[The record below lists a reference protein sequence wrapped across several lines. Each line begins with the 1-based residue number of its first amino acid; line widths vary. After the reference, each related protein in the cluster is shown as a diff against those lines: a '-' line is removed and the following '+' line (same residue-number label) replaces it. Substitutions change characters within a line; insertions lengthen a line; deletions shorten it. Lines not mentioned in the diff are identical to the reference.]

1 MKKSIVTL
9 SKVLLIL
16 MLSTMVFGCS
26 KKEVVEATEIK
37 EATEAYRTVTIASI
51 NGSAT
56 VKHKDGQSIAAYE
69 GMNLFD
75 GDDIIVDENSNL
87 IIDADSDKHLLA
99 ESGSHFWLSIEG
111 TEDCTKTRIN
121 LDAGAVLCQIE
132 EKLTD
137 GESFDVSTA
146 SSTMCVRGTVFR
158 VNAIKSL
165 NNEQYNMV
173 EVYDGKVWSYIGEEV
188 EEIETGSDEEQ
199 VVLEPGQCALI
210 KESTDGSQASYV
222 TSDQIDAN
230 SWKSDDYSIV
240 VKDTEGKGSPILTI
254 AYNKL
259 PSVVVDQL
267 TAISEGGTE
276 LSVNKEELEKL
287 SVTSSERE
295 SNLGEKDVHQA
306 LIVPGVIVDEH
317 RSDLNDDI
325 CAEYGHS
332 IITVNGV
339 RQCSICGLKFS
350 EEYQDT
356 EKDKANYEAMVEQGM
371 PTEWNFDLSGKKTH
385 SDDTFFYSSDTNEK
399 NTKDTNLT
407 DSNPDKQTDKTPV
420 DDKITGVEG
429 SQKEEQNK
437 DNNDE
442 FTTSRQIEFY

>member
-1 MKKSIVTL
+1 MKKRITTSL
-9 SKVLLIL
+9 KVLIVLA
-16 MLSTMVFGCS
+16 LSIMIFGCS
-26 KKEVVEATEIK
+26 KKEEIT
-37 EATEAYRTVTIASI
+37 ATEAAEVTEVYRTVTIATI
-51 NGSAT
+51 NGTAT
-56 VKHKDGQSIAAYE
+56 VKHKDGQSVAAYE

-287 SVTSSERE
+287 SATSSERE

-356 EKDKANYEAMVEQGM
+356 EKDKANYEAMVEQGI

-385 SDDTFFYSSDTNEK
+385 SDDTFYYSPE
-399 NTKDTNLT
+399 T
-407 DSNPDKQTDKTPV
+407 DGQKATENDPSGSNPDKQTDETPV

-437 DNNDE
+437 ENNDE